1 MAKELSEGKAK
12 QILGVSGSNVSNG
25 QIRSDE
31 FLPEL
36 RGKRAIKKFREMRD
50 NDSTIGAV
58 MYATEQVL
66 RDVDLKV
73 TPANDTEEAKAEAE
87 FVESVLEDMEHTLD
101 DHVSEAIS
109 FLSYGFA
116 WFEVV
121 YKRRQGPTT
130 RNPKK
135 RSKYNDGR
143 IGVRKIA
150 SRAPWTV
157 SRFEV
162 DEKTGDILG
171 VYQDSGFGLNTGFI
185 PTHKS
190 LLYRT
195 TTLNGEPAGR
205 SVLRNAYTSY
215 ERLNQI
221 QQYEAIGI
229 ERELAGIPVI
239 EVPAEYLGPDASDA
253 QVAFVNTI
261 KQIGRDL
268 KFNEQG
274 YLIKPSDTYP
284 GKEGEPTNIK
294 MVDFKLMSSEG
305 NRAIDID
312 PVIRRYQHD
321 IARSVLSEFIML
333 GSGTNGSYALSKSK
347 TDLFLR
353 ALESYIQSI
362 VDVLNKQLVECLWEL
377 NGLDYGLMPKIVAGD
392 VAPHDLKE
400 LGSYLRNLNGANI
413 SLADQPH
420 IVDALLDN
428 AELPNL
434 DREAYDAAREREH
447 TTEMARN
454 DYYDG
459 PDDNVVGS
467 KGKTSEEDDKI
478 VGSPSNNSSDKGN
491 K

>member
-1 MAKELSEGKAK
+1 MPRKLSKTKAT
-12 QILGVSGSNVSNG
+12 QTLGVSGQNVRNG

-31 FLPEL
+31 FIPEL
-36 RGKRAIKKFREMRD
+36 RGKAAIRKYREMRD

-58 MYATEQVL
+58 MYAAEQVL
-66 RDVDLKV
+66 RDVKLKV
-73 TPANDTEEAKAEAE
+73 EPANDSEEAKNEAL
-87 FVESVLEDMEHTLD
+87 FVEGVFDDMEHSLD
-101 DHVSEAIS
+101 DHVAEALS
-109 FLSYGFA
+109 SLSYGFA

-253 QVAFVNTI
+253 QVAFVNTL

-274 YLIKPSDTYP
+274 YIITPSDTYP
-284 GKEGEPTNIK
+284 DKDGSPTNVRL
-294 MVDFKLMSSEG
+294 VDVELMSSSG
-305 NRAIDID
+305 TRNLDID
-312 PVIRRYQHD
+312 PIVRRYQHD
-321 IARSVLSEFIML
+321 IARSVLSEFLML
-333 GSGTNGSYALSKSK
+333 GGGNNGSYALSKSK

-353 ALESYIQSI
+353 ALESYIQAI
-362 VDVLNKQLVECLWEL
+362 VDVLNKQLVERLWQL
-377 NGLDYGLMPKIVAGD
+377 NGLNYDLMPCIKAGD
-392 VAPHDLKE
+392 VAPHDLRE
-400 LGSYLRNLNGANI
+400 IAAFLRNLNGADINVSDHPEVI
-413 SLADQPH
+413 QDLMD
-420 IVDALLDN
+420 I
-428 AELPNL
+428 AELNYDPDTEVSTETSDL
-434 DREAYDAAREREH
+434 SDEA
-447 TTEMARN
+447 
-454 DYYDG
+454 
-459 PDDNVVGS
+459 
-467 KGKTSEEDDKI
+467 EED
-478 VGSPSNNSSDKGN
+478 N
-491 K
+491 KENI